1 MFVCLLTPRAVTAG
15 GTEEAPELAHHVREG
30 GIVARYWR
38 SCQAFR
44 QGVQHLV
51 LIDLDNV
58 AVVAVVAVVV
68 VVVVVE
74 VDVVVV

>member
-1 MFVCLLTPRAVTAG
+1 MDLLFVRLLAAGAVTARW
-15 GTEEAPELAHHVREG
+15 TEEAPELAHHVREG

-58 AVVAVVAVVV
+58 VVVAVVD
-68 VVVVVE
+68 VVE

>member
-1 MFVCLLTPRAVTAG
+1 MSWDLLFLCLLAAGALTAG

-58 AVVAVVAVVV
+58 AVVAVV
-68 VVVVVE
+68 VVVE